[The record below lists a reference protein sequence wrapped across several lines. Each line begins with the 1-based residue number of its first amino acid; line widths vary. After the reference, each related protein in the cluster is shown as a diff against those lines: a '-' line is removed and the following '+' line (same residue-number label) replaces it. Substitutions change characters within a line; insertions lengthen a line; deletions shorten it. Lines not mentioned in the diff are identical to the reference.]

1 MHALNPHLLVAIV
14 ALVVSLGGCAPL
26 RIFESEIPDIHPLRQ
41 ERSADVVASF
51 EKHRADA
58 EFHAARAFWKQG
70 QKKDAIRSL
79 EALTRRMPEHV
90 GAQQLL
96 MEFLLVEGEV
106 ERAAVVADSTASLD
120 DARIWHARGLV
131 YEAVNRPDEAWKCL
145 ETAVKI
151 EPRNVNYLASLKA
164 HDELHNNTADTIV
177 TDDTPARSQPVA
189 KRRASTATMA
199 PACVLLTAETCL
211 AMGRYEEAR
220 ERLEMLAAQGPHA
233 RDAQDLLR
241 RIAGQAKTSA
251 PAVVVA
257 PHQESPR
264 RLPSTDAAPI
274 ATQVAASDTHGAVT
288 IKRTSVEI
296 EAPVSVGSPQNYLHQ
311 AGQALAEGHPDT
323 AAVFL
328 RKAREL
334 APHDESVALS
344 TSVLPLRHEEYDLAT
359 SLSEEALRN
368 FPQSAGLY
376 RILGTAQYR
385 LCRWAA
391 ARDALQRAITLDN
404 RDGLSYFLMGCT
416 LNKLGLPQEA
426 EPYLRQAQTLDRRFA
441 PGTTLR

>member
-1 MHALNPHLLVAIV
+1 MHALNSRSLCAIV
-14 ALVVSLGGCAPL
+14 LIAVTLGGCAPL

-58 EFHAARAFWKQG
+58 EFNAARAFWKQG
-70 QKKDAIRSL
+70 QKDDALRSL
-79 EALTRRMPEHV
+79 EALTRRVPEHV
-90 GAQQLL
+90 GAQQML
-96 MEFLLVEGEV
+96 MECLLVEGHL

-164 HDELHNNTADTIV
+164 HDELHNQSADMIV
-177 TDDTPARSQPVA
+177 ADDAPARPQAAA
-189 KRRASTATMA
+189 KRRGSTAAMA

-211 AMGRYEEAR
+211 AMGRCEEAR

-233 RDAQDLLR
+233 QHAQDLLR
-241 RIAGQAKTSA
+241 RIAQQTKQ
-251 PAVVVA
+251 VA
-257 PHQESPR
+257 PVAAAVAPMNTPR

-274 ATQVAASDTHGAVT
+274 ATHIATSGKPGEVT
-288 IKRTSVEI
+288 IKRTSVEV
-296 EAPVSVGSPQNYLHQ
+296 EAPLSVGNSQTYLHQ

-334 APHDESVALS
+334 APHDQSVALS
-344 TSVLPLRHEEYDLAT
+344 TSVLPLRHEEYELAA
-359 SLSEEALRN
+359 SLSEEALRD

-391 ARDALQRAITLDN
+391 ARDALQHAITLDN

-416 LNKLGLPQEA
+416 LNKLGQPQEA
-426 EPYLRQAQTLDRRFA
+426 EPYLRQAQTLDRRLA
-441 PGTTLR
+441 PGATLR